1 MIYYIYG
8 KGYLSIY
15 LGGFIMEMDAM
26 KELREAMKATK
37 RREIKINELELKLM
51 DVKEKVGSLKDPVD
65 SCLKDILVMLDKDE
79 KQLKEKT
86 IIMLEDAE
94 SMVKKEQALMTEYN
108 DLFSE
113 LQKERIDLTVEY
125 KLIKIKLLKDLSKR
139 MLVDDG
145 SDKIDKEA
153 AMKQIDNILDDLPM

>member
-26 KELREAMKATK
+26 KELREAMKSAK

-51 DVKEKVGSLKDPVD
+51 DIKEKVGSLKDPVD
-65 SCLKDILVMLDKDE
+65 DCLKNILVMLDKDE

-86 IIMLEDAE
+86 IIMLEDSE

-113 LQKERIDLTVEY
+113 LQKERIDLKVEY
-125 KLIKIKLLKDLSKR
+125 NLIKIKLLKDLSKR

-145 SDKIDKEA
+145 PDKIDKEA
-153 AMKQIDNILDDLPM
+153 AMKEIDNILDDLPM

>member
-1 MIYYIYG
+1 MAA
-8 KGYLSIY
+8 
-15 LGGFIMEMDAM
+15 MDAM
-26 KELREAMKATK
+26 KELREAMKSAK

-51 DVKEKVGSLKDPVD
+51 DVKDKLGSLKDPVD
-65 SCLKDILVMLDKDE
+65 DCLKDILVMFDKDE
-79 KQLKEKT
+79 NQLKEKT